1 MKLDPCEV
9 CGSNDW
15 HEDAANG
22 FLNCKE
28 CGYTIPDDRKK
39 AQASGGFD
47 KDTRAPPVES
57 GMMMW
62 DVENNPLPDDIWMWM
77 LLAEQKSDAESEWK
91 KIRREA
97 SKMRKGLGVDTQ
109 GWKYNSSSKWW
120 ANARS
125 NLFFQSEV
133 FKSASGEATI
143 EDLSEKLGQI
153 ADKDWGAELSH
164 RVIWGSV
171 VPERSLLSQDLKRMT
186 TPSRERIGIEF
197 FIAMTEEEGGFW
209 FLSDYAGLVGLNPR
223 LVDRLLREHHPFSNV
238 IIDSVKNIHSS
249 REITAAAVS
258 GFTKKCARRL
268 GIDPN
273 GIEDDSSLPFEGVE
287 GAIWELL
294 GLGPIDSKTAKH
306 PHYWVPYQGP
316 MEKISFENK
325 DMNVRR
331 GGLRPVGIPL
341 VMAHIPLAYIVA
353 QRFYDSWRMDDTW
366 RNHPKKILDWIEEDL
381 RWCPGEVS
389 QLDEWWEGII
399 AQNRGDSA
407 RSVTNLRR

>member
-1 MKLDPCEV
+1 MKFESCKV
-9 CGSNDW
+9 CSSNDW
-15 HEDAANG
+15 DEEGNDE
-22 FLNCKE
+22 LYCSS
-28 CGYTIPDDRKK
+28 CGYIIPDPREKT
-39 AQASGGFD
+39 QARGGFD
-47 KDTRAPPVES
+47 EDTRAVPVES
-57 GMMMW
+57 GVLVW
-62 DVENNPLPDDIWMWM
+62 KVENKPLPDDIQMLM
-77 LLAEQKSDAESEWK
+77 LLAEQKSDAKSEWK
-91 KIRREA
+91 KIRRQA
-97 SKMRKGLGVDTQ
+97 SNIKKGLGVNTP
-109 GWKYNSSSKWW
+109 GWKHNSSSKWW
-120 ANARS
+120 ADAKS

-133 FKSASGEATI
+133 FKSTSGEATI

-164 RVIWGSV
+164 RVIRGSV

-209 FLSDYAGLVGLNPR
+209 FLSDYAGLVGLNLG

-238 IIDSVKNIHSS
+238 IINRVKNIHSS

-268 GIDPN
+268 GIDSN
-273 GIEDDSSLPFEGVE
+273 GIEDDSSLPLEGAE

-316 MEKISFENK
+316 METISFENK

-341 VMAHIPLAYIVA
+341 VMTHILLAYIVA

-389 QLDEWWEGII
+389 QLDKWWEGII
-399 AQNRGDSA
+399 TQNRGDSTS
-407 RSVTNLRR
+407 SVTNLR